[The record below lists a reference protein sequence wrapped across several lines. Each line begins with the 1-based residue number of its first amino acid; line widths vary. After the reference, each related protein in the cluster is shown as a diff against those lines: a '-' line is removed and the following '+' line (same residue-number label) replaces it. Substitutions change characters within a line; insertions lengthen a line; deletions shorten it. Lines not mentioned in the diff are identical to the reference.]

1 MAGFTVD
8 RTPMLTTFCQQGY
21 RRPAIRRADRLFEI
35 VQVLRRARRPITA
48 RAIADE
54 LEVSPRTVYRDIA
67 ALTGQRVPI
76 SGEAGVGYILE
87 RGFDMPPLMLTG
99 DELDAAVLGATWVAS
114 RGEPALAK
122 AAADLLAKIEA
133 IVPEAL
139 RAHITE
145 PVASIAPVAQRVEP
159 VEAALL
165 REAIRT
171 GRKVALDYRDDAGVA
186 TRRIVWPVLLG
197 YRDSGRILA
206 AWCELRGAFRYFRT
220 DRMAATAR
228 LDDRIPQR
236 RATLRAQWQDAMD
249 RERERYARAATGA
262 CVRSD
267 AAPHRRDTARK

>member
-1 MAGFTVD
+1 M
-8 RTPMLTTFCQQGY
+8 
-21 RRPAIRRADRLFEI
+21 
-35 VQVLRRARRPITA
+35 
-48 RAIADE
+48 
-54 LEVSPRTVYRDIA
+54 SPRTVYRDVA
-67 ALTGQRVPI
+67 ALIAQRVPI
-76 SGEAGVGYILE
+76 SGEAGIGYILE

-114 RGEPALAK
+114 RGEPALAR

-139 RAHITE
+139 RPHITE
-145 PVASIAPVAQRVEP
+145 PAASIAPVARSVER

-206 AWCELRGAFRYFRT
+206 AWCELREGFRYFRT
-220 DRMAATAR
+220 DRMATATM

-236 RATLRAQWQDAMD
+236 RAILRAQWQAAMD
-249 RERERYARAATGA
+249 RERQRYA
-262 CVRSD
+262 
-267 AAPHRRDTARK
+267 TARAS